1 MVNQTSA
8 PLAPCHLRD
17 ATIRETAHPNFAV
30 HRRLPMH
37 RRILILFAL
46 VLALTV
52 PSFAQEHADHAAPT
66 KPKSAALMTGYGNW
80 HHPVS
85 TKNAQAQAFF
95 DQGLRL
101 IYAFNHDEAARSFQR
116 ATELDPKLAM
126 AYWGIAE
133 AVGPNYNDPA
143 SEDRFVQAHA
153 AIEKAQ
159 ALAADAPESDRAYI
173 AALAKRFPADPKSD
187 LHAAAEQYRDA
198 MRDVVKRFPDDLDAA
213 TLFAEAGMNLHP
225 WGLWRADGTPE
236 QGTEEIVST
245 LESVIR
251 REPNHFGAVHYY
263 IHSVEASS
271 SPERALAGANRL
283 AELAPAAG
291 HIVHMPAHIYIRTG
305 DYEAAVKTN
314 QKAALADQA
323 YIKAGAGEGI
333 YSMMYYS
340 HNLHFIA
347 MAAAMNGNYLES
359 RRGAQMLAANVGPHV
374 KVMPPLEGFMTV
386 PLAVEVR
393 FHKWNE
399 ILKAPQPDPAMHTA
413 TVFWHFARGL
423 ALAGTGKLEEAEA
436 EHKFVAEAEEKT
448 PPDAIFQMP
457 INNKTKDILKIA
469 ENVLG
474 AKISLAKNDMDATVN
489 QLRAAVA
496 VQDSLKYDEPQ
507 DWFYPVRE
515 SLGAVLLKIGDD
527 AGAEDVFRADLERNP
542 RNPRSLF
549 GLEQALKALD
559 RTYDAGFIRKQFD
572 ANWKGATRPTLD
584 DLV

>member
-1 MVNQTSA
+1 MNILSRIQLSA
-8 PLAPCHLRD
+8 VAGGKTAVSLLFLLVAPSLLAQD
-17 ATIRETAHPNFAV
+17 AVKVAPENFVREHP
-30 HRRLPMH
+30 
-37 RRILILFAL
+37 
-46 VLALTV
+46 
-52 PSFAQEHADHAAPT
+52 EHAAPT
-66 KPKSAALMTGYGNW
+66 KLRPSVTLMPGYGTW

-85 TKNAQAQAFF
+85 TKIAQAQAFF
-95 DQGLRL
+95 DQGLRQ
-101 IYAFNHDEAARSFQR
+101 IYAFNHDEAMHSFQR
-116 ATELDPKLAM
+116 AGELDPKLAM
-126 AYWGIAE
+126 AFWGIAE

-153 AIEKAQ
+153 AVEKAQ
-159 ALAADAPESDRAYI
+159 SLAADASESDKAYI
-173 AALAKRFPADPKSD
+173 DALAKRFPADPKSD
-187 LHAAAEQYRDA
+187 LRAAAEQYRDA
-198 MRDVVKRFPDDLDAA
+198 MRDLVKRFPDDLDAA

-225 WGLWRADGTPE
+225 WGLWRPDGTPQE
-236 QGTEEIVST
+236 GTEEIVAT
-245 LESVIR
+245 LECVIR
-251 REPNHFGAVHYY
+251 REPNHLGAIHYY

-323 YIKAGAGEGI
+323 YLKATGAEGI
-333 YSMMYYS
+333 YPMMYYS

-374 KVMPPLEGFMTV
+374 KDMPPLEGFMTV

-399 ILKAPQPDPAMHTA
+399 ILKTPQPDPALQTA
-413 TVFWHFARGL
+413 NVFWHFARGL
-423 ALAGTGKLEEAEA
+423 ALAGTGKLDEAEA
-436 EHKFVAEAEEKT
+436 EHKIVAEAEEKT

-457 INNKTKDILKIA
+457 INNKTKDILRIA

-474 AKISLAKNDMDATVN
+474 AKISLAKNDMDATVS

-496 VQDSLKYDEPQ
+496 VQDSLKYNEPQ

-515 SLGAVLLKIGDD
+515 SLGAVLLKIGDN
-527 AGAEDVFRADLERNP
+527 AGAEKVFRADLDRNP

-559 RTYDAGFIRKQFD
+559 QAYDAGFVRKQFD
-572 ANWKGATRPTLD
+572 ANWKGPTRPTVD

>member
-1 MVNQTSA
+1 
-8 PLAPCHLRD
+8 
-17 ATIRETAHPNFAV
+17 
-30 HRRLPMH
+30 MH
-37 RRILILFAL
+37 RRFLTL
-46 VLALTV
+46 LALALALAV
-52 PSFAQEHADHAAPT
+52 PSFAQEHPEHAASA
-66 KPKSAALMTGYGNW
+66 KPKSATLMTGYGNW
-80 HHPVS
+80 QHPVS

-95 DQGLRL
+95 DQGLRQ
-101 IYAFNHDEAARSFQR
+101 IYAFNHAEAARSFQR
-116 ATELDPKLAM
+116 AAELDPKLAM

-143 SEDRFVQAHA
+143 SQDRFAQAHA

-159 ALAADAPESDRAYI
+159 ALAADASESDQAYI

-187 LHAAAEQYRDA
+187 LRAALEQYRDA
-198 MRDVVKRFPDDLDAA
+198 MREVVKCFPDDLDAA

-225 WGLWRADGTPE
+225 WGLWRPDGTPAE
-236 QGTEEIVST
+236 GTEEIVAT

-251 REPNHFGAVHYY
+251 REPNHLGAIHYY
-263 IHSVEASS
+263 IHCVEASN

-305 DYEAAVKTN
+305 DYEAALQTN

-323 YIKAGAGEGI
+323 YIKSGAAPGI

-347 MAAAMNGNYLES
+347 MAAAMNGNYLEA
-359 RRGAQMLAANVGPHV
+359 RRGAQLLAANVGPHV
-374 KVMPPLEGFMTV
+374 KDMPPLEGFMTV

-399 ILKAPQPDPAMHTA
+399 ILKTPQPDPSMHTV

-423 ALAGTGKLEEAEA
+423 ALASTGDLDGAEA
-436 EHKFVAEAEEKT
+436 EHKIVAEAEEKT

-474 AKISLAKNDMDATVN
+474 ARISLAKNDMDATVN

-527 AGAEDVFRADLERNP
+527 AGAEEVFRADLERNL

-549 GLEQALKALD
+549 GLEQALKAMD
-559 RTYDAGFIRKQFD
+559 KGYDAGFVRKQFD
-572 ANWKGATRPTLD
+572 AGWKGATRPTVD

>member
-1 MVNQTSA
+1 
-8 PLAPCHLRD
+8 
-17 ATIRETAHPNFAV
+17 
-30 HRRLPMH
+30 MH
-37 RRILILFAL
+37 RRILTLFACA
-46 VLALTV
+46 LALGISTLALYE
-52 PSFAQEHADHAAPT
+52 STFAQEHAEHAASA
-66 KPKSAALMTGYGNW
+66 KAKSAALMTGYGNW

-95 DQGLRL
+95 DQGLRQ
-101 IYAFNHDEAARSFQR
+101 IYAFNHDEAMRSFQR
-116 ATELDPKLAM
+116 AGELDPKLAM
-126 AYWGIAE
+126 AFWGIAE

-159 ALAADAPESDRAYI
+159 ALAADASESDKAYI

-187 LHAAAEQYRDA
+187 LRAALEQYRDA
-198 MRDVVKRFPDDLDAA
+198 MREVVKRFPDDLDAA

-225 WGLWRADGTPE
+225 WGLWRPDGTPE
-236 QGTEEIVST
+236 EGTEEIVST

-251 REPNHFGAVHYY
+251 REPNHLGAIHYY
-263 IHSVEASS
+263 IHSVEASN

-305 DYEAAVKTN
+305 DYDAALKTN

-323 YIKAGAGEGI
+323 YIKGGAAPGI

-347 MAAAMNGNYLES
+347 MAAAMSGNYPES
-359 RRGAQMLAANVGPHV
+359 RRGAQLLAANVGPHV
-374 KVMPPLEGFMTV
+374 KDMPPLEGFMTV

-423 ALAGTGKLEEAEA
+423 ALAGTGKLDEAEA
-436 EHKFVAEAEEKT
+436 EHKIVAEAEEKT
-448 PPDAIFQMP
+448 SPDAVFQMP

-496 VQDSLKYDEPQ
+496 VQDGLKYDEPQ

-515 SLGAVLLKIGDD
+515 SLGAVLLKIGDF
-527 AGAEDVFRADLERNP
+527 AGAEEVFRADLERNL

-549 GLEQALKALD
+549 GLEQALKAQD
-559 RTYDAGFIRKQFD
+559 RTYDAGFVRKQFD
-572 ANWKGATRPTLD
+572 ANWKGAARPTVD

>member
-1 MVNQTSA
+1 MV
-8 PLAPCHLRD
+8 
-17 ATIRETAHPNFAV
+17 
-30 HRRLPMH
+30 
-37 RRILILFAL
+37 RRILALL
-46 VLALTV
+46 VLALALCA
-52 PSFAQEHADHAAPT
+52 PAFSQEHAEHPAP
-66 KPKSAALMTGYGNW
+66 PQAKSATLMTGYGDW
-80 HHPVS
+80 RHPVS

-101 IYAFNHDEAARSFQR
+101 IYAFNHDEAMRSFQH
-116 ATELDPKLAM
+116 AAELDPKLAM
-126 AYWGIAE
+126 AYWGVAE

-143 SEDRFVQAHA
+143 SKDRFAQAHD

-159 ALAADAPESDRAYI
+159 TLAPDASESDKAYI
-173 AALAKRFPADPKSD
+173 DALAKRFPADPESD
-187 LHAAAEQYRDA
+187 LRAAAEEYRDA

-225 WGLWRADGTPE
+225 WGLWLLDGTPE
-236 QGTEEIVST
+236 DGTEEIVST

-251 REPNHFGAVHYY
+251 REPNHLGAIHYY

-283 AELAPAAG
+283 AQLAPAAG

-323 YIKAGAGEGI
+323 YIKTGAAEGI

-359 RRGAQMLAANVGPHV
+359 RRGAQLLAANVGPHV
-374 KVMPPLEGFMTV
+374 KGMPPLEGFMTV

-399 ILKAPQPDPAMHTA
+399 ILKTPQPDPAMHTA
-413 TVFWHFARGL
+413 TVFWYFARGL
-423 ALAGTGKLEEAEA
+423 ALASSGKLEEAEA
-436 EHKFVAEAEEKT
+436 EYKLVAEAEENT
-448 PPDAIFQMP
+448 SPDAIFQMP

-474 AKISLAKNDMDATVN
+474 AKISLAKNDMDAAVN
-489 QLRAAVA
+489 QLRAAVTI
-496 VQDSLKYDEPQ
+496 QDSLKYDEPQ

-515 SLGAVLLKIGDD
+515 SLGAVLLKIGDY
-527 AGAEDVFRADLERNP
+527 AGAEETFRVDLDRNP

-549 GLEQALKALD
+549 GLEQALKAQE
-559 RTYDAGFIRKQFD
+559 RTYDAGFIRKQFE
-572 ANWKGATRPTLD
+572 ANWKGAAPPTVD

>member
-1 MVNQTSA
+1 
-8 PLAPCHLRD
+8 
-17 ATIRETAHPNFAV
+17 
-30 HRRLPMH
+30 MH
-37 RRILILFAL
+37 RRMLTLFAL
-46 VLALTV
+46 VFMLSA
-52 PSFAQEHADHAAPT
+52 PAFAQEHPEHAAPA
-66 KPKSAALMTGYGNW
+66 KAKSATLMLGYGNW

-116 ATELDPKLAM
+116 AAELDRKLAM

-159 ALAADAPESDRAYI
+159 TLSADASESDKAYI
-173 AALAKRFPADPKSD
+173 AALTKRFPGDPKSD
-187 LHAAAEQYRDA
+187 LRAALEQYRDA

-213 TLFAEAGMNLHP
+213 TLLAEAGMNLHP
-225 WGLWRADGTPE
+225 WGLWRADGTPQE
-236 QGTEEIVST
+236 GTEEIVAT

-251 REPNHFGAVHYY
+251 REPNHLGAIHYY

-271 SPERALAGANRL
+271 TPERALAGANRL

-323 YIKAGAGEGI
+323 YLKASGAEGI

-374 KVMPPLEGFMTV
+374 KDMPMLGGFMTV

-423 ALAGTGKLEEAEA
+423 ALAGTGKLDEAEA
-436 EHKFVAEAEEKT
+436 EHKIIAEEEEKT

-469 ENVLG
+469 GNVLG
-474 AKISLAKNDMDATVN
+474 AKISLVKNDMDATVN

-507 DWFYPVRE
+507 DWFFPVRE

-527 AGAEDVFRADLERNP
+527 AGAEEVFRADLDRNP

-559 RTYDAGFIRKQFD
+559 KAYDAGFVRKQFD
-572 ANWKGATRPTLD
+572 ANWKGPARPTVD